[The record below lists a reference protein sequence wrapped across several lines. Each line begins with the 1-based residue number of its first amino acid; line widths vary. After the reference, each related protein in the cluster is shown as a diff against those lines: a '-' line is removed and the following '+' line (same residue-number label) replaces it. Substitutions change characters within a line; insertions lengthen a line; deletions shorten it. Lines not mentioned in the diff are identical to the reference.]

1 MGLARNPAI
10 VAFYRMI
17 APVLD
22 PRYVWRGLRDYPRYF
37 AELTRYRRMLRDA
50 DQVAAVEMF
59 PSLHERTSSTSFDP
73 HYCYMGFWATEKL
86 RGGTAGHVDVAS
98 QISWV
103 MALAAMRPVK
113 FVDIRPFETHLP
125 NLTVETGTVLSLP
138 FADRSVASL
147 SCLHVVEHVGLGRY
161 GDPLD
166 PLGSEKAIAE
176 LARVLAPGG
185 KLLFALPVGRE
196 RVSFNAH
203 RVHAP
208 RTIIS
213 HFRRGG
219 LELASFAAVDDERK
233 FHSRID
239 PEQLSGADYACGMF
253 EFIRTG

>member
-1 MGLARNPAI
+1 MGLARSPAI
-10 VAFYRMI
+10 TAFYRMI

-22 PRYVWRGLRDYPRYF
+22 PRHAWHGLRNYPRYF
-37 AELTRYRRMLRDA
+37 AQLIHYRRMLRGA
-50 DQVAAVEMF
+50 GCATAVEMF
-59 PSLHERTSSTSFDP
+59 PALHQRTSTTSFDP

-86 RGGTAGHVDVAS
+86 RGDCVGTHVDVAS

-103 MALAAMRPVK
+103 MTLAATRPVK
-113 FVDIRPFETHLP
+113 FVDIRPFETHLS
-125 NLTVETGTVLSLP
+125 NLTVEVGTVLAMP

-185 KLLFALPVGRE
+185 RLLFALPVGRE
-196 RVSFNAH
+196 RIEFNAH

-208 RTIIS
+208 KTIIDK
-213 HFRRGG
+213 FGQAG
-219 LELASFAAVDDERK
+219 LRLVTFAGVDDARVY
-233 FHSRID
+233 HPQIAPDR
-239 PEQLSGADYACGMF
+239 LAAADYACGLF
-253 EFIRTG
+253 EFTRD